1 MFCCFKMAS
10 HLCYF
15 KFPERKKKIGF
26 HYFFRRHKKIL
37 FPTVLFSRRH
47 KKFPFSTFFIFR
59 KHKKFFLFTFLFF
72 RKHKKFFLFT
82 FLFFRRHKKFLFFAF
97 LFSGT
102 PPLFLFVD
110 KLFENRVKIHGYA
123 IGVLLCNAGSITAF
137 CGYVRTV
144 GCLPPYSSLPGKGR
158 AFENVSRN

>member
-26 HYFFRRHKKIL
+26 HYFFRRHKKNLFSTILISRRHKKIL
-37 FPTVLFSRRH
+37 FPAVLFSRRH
-47 KKFPFSTFFIFR
+47 KR
-59 KHKKFFLFTFLFF
+59 LLF
-72 RKHKKFFLFT
+72 FT
-82 FLFFRRHKKFLFFAF
+82 FLFFRRHKKFLFFTF